1 MMHSGERK
9 PAVSV
14 IVPCYNG
21 GRFIDLL
28 LVSLE
33 RQTFRDFEIV
43 IVNDGST
50 DRPTLEKLASLPP
63 GIRVIHQE
71 NRGLAGARNSGFR
84 AAKADLVLTLDCDD
98 GLEPTFLAETAAVM
112 RAQGPDLGFVFTD
125 VRMTGMREGVSR
137 RYFKLFDLLFINRVS
152 ACLLVRK
159 EAWQNAGGYDET
171 MREGYE
177 DWEFSVRLAEAGYRG
192 YGIPKPLF
200 IYRVSEDGMLMSRS
214 SQLHAKLWRRIRER
228 HKKLYRLPAVLK
240 LWWRTRSIPG
250 ELTLF
255 RALNLLALATLL
267 PDSWFSALAHRVR
280 TSRLARSQG
289 CEKRA
294 AS

>member
-1 MMHSGERK
+1 MDKEQHK

-21 GRFIDLL
+21 GRFIDQLL
-28 LVSLE
+28 ASLA
-33 RQTFRDFEIV
+33 RQSFRDFETV
-43 IVNDGST
+43 IINDGST
-50 DRPTLEKLASLPP
+50 DRATLEKLASLPTN
-63 GIRVIHQE
+63 IRIINQE

-84 AAKADLVLTLDCDD
+84 NAKADLVLTLDCDD
-98 GLEPTFLAETAAVM
+98 SLEPAYLAETVAAM
-112 RAQGPDLGFVFTD
+112 RAAGPDLGFVFTD
-125 VRMTGMREGVSR
+125 VRLTGLREGVAR
-137 RYFKLFDLLFINRVS
+137 RYFKLFDLLFINRTS

-159 EAWQNAGGYDET
+159 EAWRNAGGYDET

-192 YGIPKPLF
+192 YGIAKPLF

-214 SQLHAKLWRRIRER
+214 SQLHAKLWRGIRER
-228 HKKLYRLPAVLK
+228 HKKLYQLPAVLK

-250 ELTLF
+250 ELTLI

-280 TSRLARSQG
+280 VSRMARSQG
-289 CEKRA
+289 SEKIA